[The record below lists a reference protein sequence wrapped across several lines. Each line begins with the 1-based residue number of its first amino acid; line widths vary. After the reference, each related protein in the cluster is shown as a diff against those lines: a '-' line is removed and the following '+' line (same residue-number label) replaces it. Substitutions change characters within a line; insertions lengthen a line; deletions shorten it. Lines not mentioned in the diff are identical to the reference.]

1 VFRWTSTA
9 TLQKNIQTL
18 NIITSESY
26 LSNLYIAMFSK
37 VLHRATHNGSIV
49 SWAFH
54 DDSFTETAKDTVFVY
69 QVSHQD
75 IKAITP
81 HTLVLGGV
89 CDEDR
94 TATKV
99 HRQLVKLDILTQKDN
114 HLNAAAINGT
124 AMAKDIVL
132 ITRHKLSL
140 LVNLLFWWEEEMNRW
155 DNLEAKKESYAQQLE
170 EAHPDESVEDRTRK
184 ANEATKIL
192 AIMQREMPSQRQE
205 GKETSWNTTG
215 GSRRE
220 WELMELEKRVAERG
234 GSSGEVVEDEGG
246 LPAYEHG
253 VVMVETDFGV
263 DNKSDFLGSNGGLY
277 KP

>member
-1 VFRWTSTA
+1 VSRWASA
-9 TLQKNIQTL
+9 VILQKNIQTL
-18 NIITSESY
+18 DFIILKSL

-54 DDSFTETAKDTVFVY
+54 DDSFTETAKDKVFVY

-99 HRQLVKLDILTQKDN
+99 HRQLVKLDILTQQDN
-114 HLNAAAINGT
+114 HLNATAINGT

-155 DNLEAKKESYAQQLE
+155 NNLEAKKASYAQQLE
-170 EAHPDESVEDRTRK
+170 EAHPEESVEERTRK
-184 ANEATKIL
+184 VSEAAKTI
-192 AIMQREMPSQRQE
+192 AMMQREMPSQRQE

-220 WELMELEKRVAERG
+220 WELKELEKRVAERG
-234 GSSGEVVEDEGG
+234 GPSGEVIEDEGG

-253 VVMVETDFGV
+253 MGDGR
-263 DNKSDFLGSNGGLY
+263 D
-277 KP
+277 